1 MVEARLAETYDV
13 TRNLQD
19 QPLDAA
25 ALAQAMR
32 DHDALCPTVTDR
44 ISHDILSTSGRRV
57 AIVANYGAGFEHI
70 DLAAARAGGI
80 AVTNTPDVLTE
91 ATADIALLLMLSAM
105 RRASEGERE
114 VRAGEWTG
122 WRPTHMLGQS
132 LGGMTLG
139 LVGYGR
145 IARAVAVRA
154 AAFGMAIIYH
164 SRSRAGDAPAAAY
177 RATLQELA
185 AEADIVSLHAPGGDA
200 THHMIDA
207 AVLQTMRP
215 RAVLINTARGSLIDE
230 GALADALAGGA
241 IAAAGL
247 DVHAR
252 EPAIDSRLLALPNVV
267 LLPHLGSATIE
278 TRVAMGMKVADNLD
292 AFFASRPLPD
302 RVA

>member
-1 MVEARLAETYDV
+1 M
-13 TRNLQD
+13 
-19 QPLDAA
+19 
-25 ALAQAMR
+25 
-32 DHDALCPTVTDR
+32 
-44 ISHDILSTSGRRV
+44 
-57 AIVANYGAGFEHI
+57 
-70 DLAAARAGGI
+70 RAGK
-80 AVTNTPDVLTE
+80 
-91 ATADIALLLMLSAM
+91 
-105 RRASEGERE
+105 
-114 VRAGEWTG
+114 WTG

-132 LGGMTLG
+132 LGGKTLG

-164 SRSRAGDAPAAAY
+164 SRSRAGDTPAGAY
-177 RATLQELA
+177 RATLHELA
-185 AEADIVSLHAPGGDA
+185 AEADIVSLHAPGGDG

-230 GALADALAGGA
+230 RALADALAGGA